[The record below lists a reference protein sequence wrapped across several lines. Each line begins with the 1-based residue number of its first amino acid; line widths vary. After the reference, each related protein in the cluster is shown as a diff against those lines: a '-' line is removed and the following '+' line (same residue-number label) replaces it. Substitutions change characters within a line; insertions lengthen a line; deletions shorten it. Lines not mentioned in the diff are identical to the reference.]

1 MKLNGMFTSIE
12 EAIKHCEEKSFEAGE
27 KGKIECRRELYI
39 SIVNIQH
46 RQLADWLIE
55 LKEKREKEEIKLP
68 MNYYDWFVR
77 KNPNQSWG
85 ITRENK
91 KGYIIIDSDGN
102 ESWIED

>member
-1 MKLNGMFTSIE
+1 MFTSID

-27 KGKIECRRELYI
+27 KGKIECR
-39 SIVNIQH
+39 IQH
-46 RQLADWLIE
+46 SQLADWLIE
-55 LKEKREKEEIKLP
+55 LKERREKEEIKLP